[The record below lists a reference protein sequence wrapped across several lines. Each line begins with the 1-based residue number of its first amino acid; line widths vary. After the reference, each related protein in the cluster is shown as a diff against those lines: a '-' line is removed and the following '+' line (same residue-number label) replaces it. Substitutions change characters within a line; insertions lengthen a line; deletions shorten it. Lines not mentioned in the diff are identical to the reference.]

1 MEMRLGHCLFIVF
14 FEWIWIF
21 GITSILGGTK
31 AEVMCIPV
39 CQLPLITAV
48 PRDLSALDFTN
59 LAEVSAEELDG
70 FIEGSSGAKRT
81 DDGDE
86 RRSDV
91 RVTASEESSPQVPSG
106 LEGTDA
112 SLNREDELNGQR
124 KLPNQKEFDKSVLRA
139 ATHPLLGADLNGN
152 GTGGED
158 NNSTGDENLVDGD
171 ATAKEE
177 SDAAGWRR
185 TRSARSAE
193 TWSGFRQDVAEDV
206 SFSEQQEL
214 QLTSSTFALTEDTAH
229 NQAMVHW
236 SGQNS
241 SVSSFTHGLFFL
253 THCHHCPRALSWHG
267 QLAHFLF

>member
-59 LAEVSAEELDG
+59 FAEISAEELGG

-86 RRSDV
+86 RRSE

-106 LEGTDA
+106 REGTDA
-112 SLNREDELNGQR
+112 SLNQEDELNGQR
-124 KLPNQKEFDKSVLRA
+124 KLLNQKEFDKNVLRT

-152 GTGGED
+152 STGGED
-158 NNSTGDENLVDGD
+158 NNTTGDENLVNGD

-177 SDAAGWRR
+177 TDAAVCRR

-193 TWSGFRQDVAEDV
+193 TWSGFRPEVAEDV

-214 QLTSSTFALTEDTAH
+214 QLTSSTFPLTEDTAH

-241 SVSSFTHGLFFL
+241 SVSSFTHGHFL
-253 THCHHCPRALSWHG
+253 THCHRHPLASSWHG